1 MRFILP
7 LFLIM
12 LLWPQSLRAEYF
24 LRGRV
29 ITVDREKGEIS
40 VAVLNCGQ
48 CGPAAPAGQEE
59 RQDAADRAEEGEV
72 YIISSSFIPP
82 CAAADA
88 VISVWGEVLPG
99 KGEKRIQARRIAG
112 PGGGRHGQDSTGVRA
127 RLRKRCFMKQ
137 GEPPVPAPGAP

>member
-12 LLWPQSLRAEYF
+12 LLFPQPLRAEYF

-29 ITVDREKGEIS
+29 ITVDREKGEIT

-48 CGPAAPAGQEE
+48 CDPAAPAGQE
-59 RQDAADRAEEGEV
+59 RQDTGRTEEEEV
-72 YIISSSFIPP
+72 YIISSEFIPP

-88 VISVWGEVLPG
+88 VISVWGELRQE

-112 PGGGRHGQDSTGVRA
+112 PGGRHGQDSTGVRA

-137 GEPPVPAPGAP
+137 GEHAGPGPGEP